1 MKRHFKLTLF
11 FGIILALGL
20 LIYFPGR
27 KWARAHVNSKT
38 ATTDHPLLCTSCHI
52 YTKKTGIISKLINA
66 DYLSPFNLAVSAD
79 GNRLYVVA
87 QEANALL
94 VVDAETQKV
103 LNRINVGTQPHSVI
117 ISSNGQKAYVSNQWS
132 DNVSVIDLDSQMVI
146 DTLKTGNGPAGLSLS
161 ADGRSLYA
169 VNSYSSDISVI
180 DLSTGEEVKRLAAG
194 SNPTGIKL
202 SPEGKVLYVTSRRAN
217 IVPYGEP
224 VVTEITIINDS
235 TQRIS
240 EYKNMESAYM
250 MENFAFTP
258 TGDLTFV
265 TLIRPKNLI
274 PSIQVEQGWMMT
286 HGFGIID
293 RKNNNRIIQL
303 LTDEPNA
310 YYSDPFGLVITPNGK
325 KGFISNSG
333 ANIISVIDIDS
344 VRALIADAS
353 PEMLKTYS
361 DNLGLSWHY
370 IIKRIPTG
378 ANPKGLAL
386 SPDGKRLYV
395 AETLEDKIAVINT
408 ETLETIASID
418 LGGPK
423 RITVARQGRRLFNNA
438 GRTFQNQYCC
448 YTCHPDMHEDGLVY
462 NMSGKD
468 MGRNVTNTESL
479 RDISETAPFKWTGTN
494 LTVYKQDGMRF
505 STFLTRTETFSYN
518 DLDALVAYIITGIHY
533 PPNLVYNPNGELTA
547 SQLRGKAIFDRSVD
561 NFGNVIPENN
571 RCITCHPAPYYTN
584 RKLEYVSTLSATDD
598 SVLFDTPHLNN
609 IYASAPYL
617 HDGRAATLEE
627 IWTLYGKDD
636 KHGLAGDMTKNNL
649 NDLVD
654 YLKSLRSPEF
664 DLKTSKSEH
673 GSKIQHA
680 SYSSH

>member
-1 MKRHFKLTLF
+1 MNRLSKLLLYS
-11 FGIILALGL
+11 GIIVALGL

-27 KWARAHVNSKT
+27 KAARAHVNYIT
-38 ATTDHPLLCTSCHI
+38 AATDHPLLCTSCHI
-52 YTKKTGIISKLINA
+52 YTQKTGIVSKLINET
-66 DYLSPFNLAVSAD
+66 YLSPFNLAVSGD

-87 QEANALL
+87 QESNALL
-94 VVDAETQKV
+94 VVDPETQKV
-103 LNRINVGTQPHSVI
+103 LKRINVGTMPHSVI
-117 ISSNGQKAYVSNQWS
+117 LSRDDKTAYVSNEWA
-132 DNVSVIDLDSQMVI
+132 DNVSVIDLDDGKVT
-146 DTLKTGNGPAGLSLS
+146 DTLKTGNGPAGLALS
-161 ADGRSLYA
+161 ADGQSLYV
-169 VNSYSSDISVI
+169 VNSYSSDVSVI
-180 DLSTGEEVKRLAAG
+180 YLSTGEEVKRLAAG
-194 SNPTGIKL
+194 NNPTGIKL
-202 SPEGKVLYVTSRRAN
+202 SPDGKVLYVTSRRAD

-250 MENFAFTP
+250 MENVAFTP
-258 TGDLTFV
+258 AGDLGFV

-293 RKNNNRIIQL
+293 RKNNNRVIQL

-310 YYSDPFGLVITPNGK
+310 YYSDPFGLVITPDGK
-325 KGFISNSG
+325 KAFISNSG
-333 ANIISVIDIDS
+333 ADRISVIDIDS

-353 PEMLKTYS
+353 PEILKSYS
-361 DNLGLSWHY
+361 DNLGISRHY

-386 SPDGKRLYV
+386 SPDGKKLYV

-408 ETLETIASID
+408 ETFEKIASID

-438 GRTFQNQYCC
+438 GHTFQNQYCC

-479 RDISETAPFKWTGTN
+479 RDIGGTAPFKWTGTN
-494 LTVYKQDGMRF
+494 QTVYKQDGMRF
-505 STFLTRTETFSYN
+505 STFLTRTETFSYK

-547 SQLRGKAIFDRSVD
+547 AQLHGKAIFERSVD

-571 RCITCHPAPYYTN
+571 RCITCHPPPYYTN

-598 SVLFDTPHLNN
+598 SLLFDTPHLNN

-636 KHGLAGDMTKNNL
+636 KHGLAGDMTKNDL

-654 YLKSLRSPEF
+654 YLKSLRSPEY
-664 DLKTSKSEH
+664 DTKTSDSKHS
-673 GSKIQHA
+673 SKIQHA
-680 SYSSH
+680 SYTPH